1 MNGSLYVLQF
11 FPTGGNCNRW
21 LLRRTWPLD
30 EMPISRNIKKAVL
43 TLWTCSLIFFWYSF
57 LQTGTSRLRIDLTSV
72 ICIGPWSFIK
82 GQKLMLYRWNLP
94 LSFLWHFWQFY
105 AQYLTMVMLG
115 TLKRSQSKPTPV
127 QSYSNSKEGYPDN
140 DRRSCFISHLLGSF
154 LYISH
159 TLVSR
164 PCKIQSGFY
173 FQFWSYFLYLGPVRY
188 KAIYFQFSYIS

>member
-1 MNGSLYVLQF
+1 MNFMEAFMSSNFFLLLAIAIDGFYAELDLWMRCRFLATLKKQF
-11 FPTGGNCNRW
+11 WHCGHAH
-21 LLRRTWPLD
+21 L
-30 EMPISRNIKKAVL
+30 
-43 TLWTCSLIFFWYSF
+43 FFWYSF

-140 DRRSCFISHLLGSF
+140 DRRSCFISHLLVSF
-154 LYISH
+154 
-159 TLVSR
+159 
-164 PCKIQSGFY
+164 
-173 FQFWSYFLYLGPVRY
+173 
-188 KAIYFQFSYIS
+188 